1 MWSSIGHLYA
11 HENLYLSPDLIHSW
25 PTQSDYLGS
34 PAAVAWQRQDFIE
47 MALN

>member
-11 HENLYLSPDLIHSW
+11 HENLYLPPDLIHSW

-34 PAAVAWQRQDFIE
+34 PGGAG
-47 MALN
+47 MAKTRFH